1 MEVELI
7 AYTLNPES
15 VCAVAASTCVSENIP
30 LEAKT
35 KGLEMAIDSG
45 HTSVAE
51 HAVFT
56 FSIEGIS
63 RACSHQL
70 VRHRMASYTQQSQR
84 YVKMDGFEYVM
95 PESIEKHEHKTYI
108 DAETSIVPHTWT
120 WSYGEKFK
128 YLMIQINSLYKGM
141 IEEGIPEEDARYIL
155 PNACCTNLVVTMNAR
170 ELMHFCAL
178 RRCERAQWEIR
189 ELADKMAEL
198 VQTVAP
204 ILGAYMVPQCE
215 KLGYCPEK
223 KGCGKYEQ
231 KVNE

>member
-7 AYTLNPES
+7 AYTPNPES

-84 YVKMDGFEYVM
+84 YVSMDNFDYVM
-95 PESIEKHEHKTYI
+95 PESFKDVPE
-108 DAETSIVPHTWT
+108 AE
-120 WSYGEKFK
+120 EAFRN
-128 YLMIQINSLYKGM
+128 LMSMTNVLYQAFVKAKK
-141 IEEGIPEEDARYIL
+141 IPEEDARYIL
-155 PNACCTNLVVTMNAR
+155 PNACTTNLVVTMNAR